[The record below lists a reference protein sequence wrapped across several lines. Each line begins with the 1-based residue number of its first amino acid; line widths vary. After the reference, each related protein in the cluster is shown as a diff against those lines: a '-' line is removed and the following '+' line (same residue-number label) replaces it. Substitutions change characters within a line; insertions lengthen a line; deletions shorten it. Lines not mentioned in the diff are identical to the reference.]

1 MNNDEFAVGLAML
14 KAAPKKR
21 KPKLNPVEYARRF
34 TLEKILQRGRY
45 CHIFALWKTCRL
57 NPCRRHRACNG
68 DQHACLRRALDRVP
82 RDVQLCARQDI
93 IAATPLNFGG
103 PEREARKCMPR
114 DLYE

>member
-1 MNNDEFAVGLAML
+1 MDNNELAVSMAML
-14 KAAPKKR
+14 KAGLKR

-34 TLEKILQRGRY
+34 ALEKIRQQRRY
-45 CHIFALWKTCRL
+45 CNVFKLWRTCRDT
-57 NPCRRHRACNG
+57 PCRRHRACSG
-68 DQHACLRRALDRVP
+68 DQHACLKQALDRVP
-82 RDVQLCARQDI
+82 RDVQLCARHDI